1 MLLLEE
7 LFSCSVVLFV
17 VVEPAGLLYVGLADL
32 VIVAVLDALTFELD
46 DGLDAVAGLET
57 VPLLL
62 RTVLDER
69 LLVLPTLM
77 PPLIVPPDVRI
88 VGLEELPAAICPRS
102 VLARR
107 PWWRGSKWEPPTM
120 CDGPPWCG

>member
-1 MLLLEE
+1 MYDVLLRSYDELLSYDVLLLEE
-7 LFSCSVVLFV
+7 LLSCSTVLFV
-17 VVEPAGLLYVGLADL
+17 VVAPAGLLYVGALADL
-32 VIVAVLDALTFELD
+32 VIVAVLPALTFELD

-88 VGLEELPAAICPRS
+88 VGLDELPVAICERS
-102 VLARR
+102 VCARS
-107 PWWRGSKWEPPTM
+107 P
-120 CDGPPWCG
+120 

>member
-1 MLLLEE
+1 MYDELLRSYDELLSYDVLLLEE
-7 LFSCSVVLFV
+7 LLSCSTVLFV
-17 VVEPAGLLYVGLADL
+17 VVAPAGLLYVGALADL
-32 VIVAVLDALTFELD
+32 VIVAVLPALTFELD
-46 DGLDAVAGLET
+46 DGLDAGAGLET

-88 VGLEELPAAICPRS
+88 VGLDELPVAICERS
-102 VLARR
+102 VCARS
-107 PWWRGSKWEPPTM
+107 P
-120 CDGPPWCG
+120 

>member
-1 MLLLEE
+1 MYDELLRSYDELLSYDVLLLEE
-7 LFSCSVVLFV
+7 LLSCSTVLFV
-17 VVEPAGLLYVGLADL
+17 VVAPAGLLYVGALADL
-32 VIVAVLDALTFELD
+32 VIVAVLPALTFELD

-88 VGLEELPAAICPRS
+88 VGLDELPVAICERS
-102 VLARR
+102 VCARS
-107 PWWRGSKWEPPTM
+107 P
-120 CDGPPWCG
+120 

>member
-1 MLLLEE
+1 MYDELLRSYDELLSYDVLLLEE
-7 LFSCSVVLFV
+7 LLSCSTVLFV
-17 VVEPAGLLYVGLADL
+17 VVAPAGLLYVGALADL
-32 VIVAVLDALTFELD
+32 VIVAVLPALTFELD

-57 VPLLL
+57 VPVLL

-88 VGLEELPAAICPRS
+88 VGLDELPVAICERS
-102 VLARR
+102 VCARS
-107 PWWRGSKWEPPTM
+107 P
-120 CDGPPWCG
+120 

>member
-7 LFSCSVVLFV
+7 LLSCSTVLFV
-17 VVEPAGLLYVGLADL
+17 VVAPAGLLYVGALADL
-32 VIVAVLDALTFELD
+32 VIVAVLPALTFELD

-88 VGLEELPAAICPRS
+88 VGLDELPVAICERS
-102 VLARR
+102 VCARS
-107 PWWRGSKWEPPTM
+107 P
-120 CDGPPWCG
+120 